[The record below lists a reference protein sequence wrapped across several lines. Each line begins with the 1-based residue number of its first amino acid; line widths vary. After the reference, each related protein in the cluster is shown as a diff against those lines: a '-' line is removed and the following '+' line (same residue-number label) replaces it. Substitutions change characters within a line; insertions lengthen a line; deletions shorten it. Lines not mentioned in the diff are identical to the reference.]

1 MKYVFWFCFALS
13 GYVYLLY
20 PLLVSLLARHA
31 GRRYEKAVIE
41 PPISII
47 ITAYNEEQHMARK
60 IENTLALDYPKDRM
74 EIIVGS
80 DGSTDRTNE
89 IVESYKDR
97 GVHLRAFTENR
108 GKTMVQNDCVL
119 AATHEII
126 VFMDAASLC
135 KEDCLKRLVSN
146 LADPRIG
153 AVAGRVV
160 FTQLRKNLT
169 TESQGIYWRYEQFIK
184 KAESS
189 IGSLIGVDGP
199 LYAIR
204 KSLYTHLDADMMS
217 DFITPILVLRDG
229 HAVVYE
235 PDATTFEEAT
245 TRAKDEF
252 RTRKRIVI
260 RGFTALSRYPEV
272 LNIAARPLL
281 AWQVLSHKV
290 LRWIAGF
297 FYAGMT
303 VSSFML
309 MTEWLYALA
318 FCGLVM
324 VVLQAYRGLKNQGR
338 PRKSFAVPYYFMLV
352 NLAAMKGTIDFLRG
366 KRIISWKPV
375 RD

>member
-20 PLLVSLLARHA
+20 PLLVSLLARLA
-31 GRRYEKAVIE
+31 GRRYEKAGIE

-97 GVHLRAFTENR
+97 GVHLRAFPENR

-160 FTQLRKNLT
+160 FT
-169 TESQGIYWRYEQFIK
+169 
-184 KAESS
+184 
-189 IGSLIGVDGP
+189 GSGSP
-199 LYAIR
+199 LGGTWAAACALLAAGACQACWPAQASKQAR
-204 KSLYTHLDADMMS
+204 
-217 DFITPILVLRDG
+217 RW
-229 HAVVYE
+229 
-235 PDATTFEEAT
+235 
-245 TRAKDEF
+245 
-252 RTRKRIVI
+252 
-260 RGFTALSRYPEV
+260 ALSASAVQRCQAGWV
-272 LNIAARPLL
+272 GSAALL
-281 AWQVLSHKV
+281 AWASGAASAPASTTPAAFRDGERGDGSMAEIEVKNRLQRL
-290 LRWIAGF
+290 
-297 FYAGMT
+297 FY
-303 VSSFML
+303 
-309 MTEWLYALA
+309 
-318 FCGLVM
+318 
-324 VVLQAYRGLKNQGR
+324 K
-338 PRKSFAVPYYFMLV
+338 RKQL
-352 NLAAMKGTIDFLRG
+352 
-366 KRIISWKPV
+366 
-375 RD
+375 